1 MNRVASDRHVAVKTK
16 LVKKGTYVISYLKTK
31 WKIII
36 MKKKKKKNPA
46 AFISSTLNRI

>member
-36 MKKKKKKNPA
+36 MKKKKNPA